1 MGSTKI
7 QNDITL
13 ITDSKSAIY
22 AIMNHEKYESRQIPI
37 NPNTLKFSS
46 GEINRLYFEKLYTNL
61 NQKPSIQFKK
71 VLKDYY
77 YYHIISLL
85 FLMLF
90 SLLLYGNGQLLASN
104 LQINIIAIIV
114 LLAGSLAIFYS
125 INHFSS
131 FLFQAK
137 KLYGLMV
144 LLKMTFFVIADQR
157 VLCRIMSQNC
167 SSSIIPLRFLIISEI
182 FKSKFLF
189 FHCYFCLVIISFY
202 TFTLLL
208 LTEIYFSDQTTYSD
222 TSEIV
227 LISLFLFLQTI
238 EGYQKDIRVKQLF

>member
-90 SLLLYGNGQLLASN
+90 SLLLLGLS
-104 LQINIIAIIV
+104 IIA
-114 LLAGSLAIFYS
+114 S
-125 INHFSS
+125 
-131 FLFQAK
+131 
-137 KLYGLMV
+137 
-144 LLKMTFFVIADQR
+144 
-157 VLCRIMSQNC
+157 C
-167 SSSIIPLRFLIISEI
+167 S
-182 FKSKFLF
+182 
-189 FHCYFCLVIISFY
+189 
-202 TFTLLL
+202 
-208 LTEIYFSDQTTYSD
+208 
-222 TSEIV
+222 
-227 LISLFLFLQTI
+227 
-238 EGYQKDIRVKQLF
+238 